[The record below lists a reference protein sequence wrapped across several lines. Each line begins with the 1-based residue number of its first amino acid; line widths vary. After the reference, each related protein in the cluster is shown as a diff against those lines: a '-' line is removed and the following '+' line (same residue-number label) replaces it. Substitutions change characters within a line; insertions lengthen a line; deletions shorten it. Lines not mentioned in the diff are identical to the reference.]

1 VTRSGRLGSSTAR
14 ERLGTGT
21 KDASTLS
28 PVTAPLRCSAVSRA
42 PRHAPSISLV
52 VVAYDMTR
60 ELPRTL
66 RSLSP
71 AHQRDMKA
79 DEYEVIVVDNGSP
92 QPVDPDLVAGFE
104 GRLRLVRIDPAPP
117 SPARAANHGLRL
129 AAGDLVGLVVDGAR
143 LASPGLLAEA
153 RRAAHLAPRPVIT
166 APAFHLGPVRH
177 MQAADAGYDQA
188 AEDRLLAESGWEAD
202 GYRLFEVSTPAGSWG
217 RGLFGPAGE
226 SSSLFCPRTIWE
238 ELGGLDEHFTLP
250 GGGLV
255 NHDLYRRACALE
267 GMELIVLLGEGTFHQ
282 FHGGAA
288 TTRRYSWD
296 EMEAEYAAITGAPH
310 RPPANPPLYVGPAR
324 PALLPFVERSA
335 RQAINRATT
344 RRD

>member
-1 VTRSGRLGSSTAR
+1 LQR
-14 ERLGTGT
+14 
-21 KDASTLS
+21 
-28 PVTAPLRCSAVSRA
+28 VSRA
-42 PRHAPSISLV
+42 PRQPPTISV
-52 VVAYDMTR
+52 VVVVYDMAR

-71 AHQRDMKA
+71 THQRDMKA

-92 QPVDPDLVAGFE
+92 QPVDPDLVAGFD
-104 GRLRLVRIDPAPP
+104 GRLRVERIDPAPP

-153 RRAAHLAPRPVIT
+153 RRAAGLAPRPVIT

-177 MQAADAGYDQA
+177 MQAAEAGYDQA
-188 AEDRLLAESGWEAD
+188 AEDRLLAESGWEAE
-202 GYRLFEVSTPAGSWG
+202 GYRLFEISTPAGSWG

-226 SSSLFCPRTIWE
+226 SSSLFCHRAVWH
-238 ELGGLDEHFTLP
+238 ELGGLDERFGLP

-255 NHDLYRRACALE
+255 NHDVYRRACALQ
-267 GMELIVLLGEGTFHQ
+267 GVELIVLLGEGTFHQ

-288 TTRRYSWD
+288 TTRRHSWD
-296 EMEAEYAAITGAPH
+296 EMHAEYLAITGDPH
-310 RPPANPPLYVGPAR
+310 QPPGNPPLYMGPAR
-324 PALLPFVERSA
+324 PALLPLLERSA
-335 RQAINRATT
+335 RQAIDRLAPHGK
-344 RRD
+344 